1 MFAITRFSMKPTST
15 RVASSAFVLGSVLAV
30 TAATSVSAQ
39 DKTMI
44 HEADVVVELEDM
56 NANALDYWP
65 TIEKDLEAKLAEKI
79 EPYYS
84 GEGYDIRVRLSDVSI
99 SGSTLL
105 EGEGE
110 FNTLKGWVYIREQGN
125 PDPIGSVGLS
135 LEAVT
140 GEADSEA
147 DFIIPPAS
155 DEFYDALL
163 NRFAERTVEEVQ
175 KL

>member
-1 MFAITRFSMKPTST
+1 MFDITRCSMKPMST
-15 RVASSAFVLGSVLAV
+15 LIASSTFLIASVLAM
-30 TAATSVSAQ
+30 TTATSVSAQ

-65 TIEKDLEAKLAEKI
+65 TIERDLEAKLAEKI

-84 GEGYDIRVRLSDVSI
+84 GDGYDIRVRLSEVSVN
-99 SGSTLL
+99 GSALL
-105 EGEGE
+105 DGEGE

-125 PDPIGSVGLS
+125 PDPVGSVGMS

-140 GEADSEA
+140 DEANSDA
-147 DFIIPPAS
+147 AIIIPPAS
-155 DEFYDALL
+155 GKFYDALL